1 MNNMKLMKKVVLGSL
16 MLLVMLSAC
25 TQQVKEEGWKSL
37 LDKDLSQWRIYQ
49 SYVLTNDFR
58 GKRPVDADGNEMAPI
73 GFDKNLYGVFT
84 MEEEDGAPV
93 LHVQGKA
100 YGCVISKEDYK
111 NYHLRL
117 KVKFGKQQW
126 EPRIGKAQDSGLL
139 YHSVGEPGA
148 DYWLSWM
155 RSFEY
160 QVMQSGTTEGNSG
173 DFWSIAGS
181 RADIKASKNEE
192 RDAWFYDPDGEW
204 RTFSGFCG
212 TKDYN
217 SPEGEWTTL
226 ELFCFDDKSV
236 HVVNGHVSMALKNLR
251 YATREGE
258 YPLTAGK
265 IQLQSEAGD
274 IYYKDV
280 EIREITELPAEYASL
295 F

>member
-1 MNNMKLMKKVVLGSL
+1 MKKYFLGSL
-16 MLLVMLSAC
+16 MLLVLLSGC
-25 TQQVKEEGWKSL
+25 TQRVKEEEWKPL
-37 LDKDLSQWRIYQ
+37 FDKDLSQWQIYQ

-58 GKRPVDADGNEMAPI
+58 GKRPVDADGNEIAPI

-84 MEEEDGAPV
+84 MEEENGDPV

-100 YGCVISKEDYK
+100 YGCVITKESFK

-160 QVMQSGTTEGNSG
+160 QVMQSGTDEGNCG

-181 RADIKASKNEE
+181 KADIKASKNEE
-192 RDAWFYDPDGEW
+192 RNAWFYDPNGEW

-226 ELFCFDDKSV
+226 ELICFEDKSV
-236 HVVNGHVSMALKNLR
+236 HVVNGNVSMALQHLR
-251 YATREGE
+251 YATKEGE
-258 YPLTAGK
+258 VPLTEGK
-265 IQLQSEAGD
+265 IQLQSEAGE
-274 IYYKDV
+274 IFYKDV
-280 EIREITELPAEYASL
+280 EIREITELPAQYTAC
-295 F
+295 FQ

>member
-1 MNNMKLMKKVVLGSL
+1 MKKYFSGVLMLVVL
-16 MLLVMLSAC
+16 LSGC
-25 TQQVKEEGWKSL
+25 TQQKVEGWKPL
-37 LDKDLSQWRIYQ
+37 LDKNLSQWRIYE

-58 GKRPVDADGNEMAPI
+58 GKRPVDAEGNEIAPI
-73 GFDKNLYGVFT
+73 GFDKNLYDVFT
-84 MEEEDGAPV
+84 MEEEKGEPV

-100 YGCVISKEDYK
+100 YGCVITNESYK

-117 KVKFGKQQW
+117 KVKFGNQQW

-160 QVMQSGTTEGNSG
+160 QVMQSGTTEGNCG

-192 RDAWFYDPDGEW
+192 RDAWFYDPNGEW

-226 ELFCFDDKSV
+226 ELICFEDKSV
-236 HVVNGHVSMALKNLR
+236 HVVNGNVSMALKNLR

-258 YPLTAGK
+258 YPLTEGK

-274 IYYKDV
+274 IYYKDI
-280 EIREITELPAEYASL
+280 EIREITELPTEYASL
-295 F
+295 FL